1 MKRIVSFSLNK
12 ETVDKLG
19 QISLAYGKSRSETI
33 DILVGNFYTPEM
45 KAKADKILHLQKEME
60 MKKY

>member
-12 ETVDKLG
+12 ETVDKLC

-33 DILVGNFYTPEM
+33 DTLVSNFYTPEM
-45 KAKADKILHLQKEME
+45 KAKADKILCLQKEME